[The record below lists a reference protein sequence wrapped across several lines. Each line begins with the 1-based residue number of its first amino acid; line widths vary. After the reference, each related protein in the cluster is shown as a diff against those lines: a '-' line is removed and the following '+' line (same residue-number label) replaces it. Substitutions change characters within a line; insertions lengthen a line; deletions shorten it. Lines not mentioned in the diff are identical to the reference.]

1 MTITTT
7 ADWAIFLLSSGG
19 MGMTGQ
25 LVRAIA
31 GTKKINDKATGMEV
45 KFADVFDWPKFLM
58 SLTTGF
64 VAGVIAGLS
73 LNPDG
78 GSNSTN
84 SHFWLG
90 VLAAG
95 YAGADFIEAFLKKSL
110 PDVQELER
118 GTKKRVVLQ

>member
-7 ADWAIFLLSSGG
+7 ADWAYFLLTSGG

-31 GTKKINDKATGMEV
+31 GTKKVNDKATEMQV
-45 KFADVFDWPKFLM
+45 RFADVFDWPKFLM
-58 SLTTGF
+58 SLATGF
-64 VAGVIAGLS
+64 VAGIIAGLS
-73 LNPDG
+73 LNPEG
-78 GSNSTN
+78 NSTTN

-95 YAGADFIEAFLKKSL
+95 YAGADFIDAFLKKSL
-110 PDVQELER
+110 PNVHELER
-118 GTKKRVVLQ
+118 GTGKRVMLQ

>member
-1 MTITTT
+1 MAITTT

-31 GTKKINDKATGMEV
+31 GTKKVNDKATEMKA

-58 SLTTGF
+58 SLATGF
-64 VAGVIAGLS
+64 AAGIIAGLS

-78 GSNSTN
+78 DIKTDN
-84 SHFWLG
+84 HFWLG

-110 PDVQELER
+110 PDVNELER
-118 GTKKRVVLQ
+118 VTGKRVLLQ